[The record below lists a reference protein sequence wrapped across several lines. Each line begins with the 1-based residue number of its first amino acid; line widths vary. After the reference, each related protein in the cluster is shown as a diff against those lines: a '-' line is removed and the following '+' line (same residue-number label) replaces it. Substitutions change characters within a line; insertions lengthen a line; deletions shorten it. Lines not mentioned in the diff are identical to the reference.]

1 MSNLPPP
8 FNDGLFSK
16 TQGVVSSPAW
26 RQWFGKLQ
34 TSVNTII
41 TNIAVTGTGLVHIV
55 NGVIQSAASLITNGD
70 VSASAGIT
78 ESKLALNYPTHSN
91 ANDPTTDQ
99 KAALAGTN
107 GTPSAINPYVTNTDL
122 RNANV
127 RQATNKVTSVLASPY
142 VVLMTDEILIIN
154 QLTVEIQVPDA
165 TTFGNRS
172 IDVMVIGG
180 SGYTITTT
188 CLGST
193 IGIINSNGNFRISS
207 DGVSTWS
214 VFPYE
219 HAANHK
225 PGGYDRLFPDDIG
238 AVVANGVITAG
249 TNTKITYDA
258 KGLVTAGAAATL
270 ASADFVNQGT
280 TTTVLHGNAAGN
292 PAFGAVVEA
301 DITLAN
307 NTTNNVS
314 ITKHGFCPIAPNSLT
329 QFLRGDGGW
338 GTPAGTGMS
347 APTGTGYVHITGGA
361 EDAAA
366 ATGYLFTG
374 MQILTS
380 ASGTYTPTA
389 GTTAILVEVQG
400 AGGGGG
406 GCATNAASYASAGG
420 GGGGGGYAKLWI
432 ASPAA
437 SYVYS
442 VAAGANG
449 GAAGNN
455 PGTTANPSTFG
466 SGPLITANGGTGG
479 LGGASQ
485 NNSTSSNGSD
495 GGTAIGGNLNIPG
508 GSGTGAIYLGA
519 GNAPVQGLGGAT
531 LLGTPGKPWA
541 YAAGSSGQGYGSGG
555 NGASAISSQSQQAGG
570 KGAAGLI
577 IVWEYK

>member
-78 ESKLALNYPTHSN
+78 ESKLALNYPTH
-91 ANDPTTDQ
+91 PQ
-99 KAALAGTN
+99 LHH
-107 GTPSAINPYVTNTDL
+107 
-122 RNANV
+122 
-127 RQATNKVTSVLASPY
+127 ASHD
-142 VVLMTDEILIIN
+142 TG
-154 QLTVEIQVPDA
+154 QPDA
-165 TTFGNRS
+165 
-172 IDVMVIGG
+172 I
-180 SGYTITTT
+180 
-188 CLGST
+188 
-193 IGIINSNGNFRISS
+193 
-207 DGVSTWS
+207 
-214 VFPYE
+214 
-219 HAANHK
+219 A
-225 PGGYDRLFPDDIG
+225 PGDIG
-238 AVVANGVITAG
+238 AVVANGAIAG
-249 TNTKITYDA
+249 ATNTKITYDA
-258 KGLVTAGAAATL
+258 KGLVTSGAAATTADIADSTDKRYCTDAQKVVIGNTSNTNTGDQTLVGLGGVPTTLTVNGKALSANITLGL
-270 ASADFVNQGT
+270 ASADYANQGS

-406 GCATNAASYASAGG
+406 GCATNIASYASAGG

-519 GNAPVQGLGGAT
+519 GNAPVQGLGSAT